1 MTFLFWRFIAF
12 MIRYVVKCVEE
23 LTLGTLYCCMYND
36 NKMLI
41 IVFHLCYFCQD
52 YRNVD

>member
-1 MTFLFWRFIAF
+1 
-12 MIRYVVKCVEE
+12 MIRYVVKMFR
-23 LTLGTLYCCMYND
+23 GTHIGNFVLLYND

-41 IVFHLCYFCQD
+41 SFLHLRYFCQD